1 VSAPRYWSAVPND
14 AQLKRWF
21 LVPGYQPKFREKN
34 GPQLAGLL
42 GGMELGPLGVALGEG
57 HRENLAIAGMFLSFP
72 KSECVDQPHGRDLR
86 RPREGLHDPLS
97 PGPPGTHRV
106 ANSL

>member
-57 HRENLAIAGMFLSFP
+57 HRENLAIAGMFLSFS
-72 KSECVDQPHGRDLR
+72 KERVCRSTA
-86 RPREGLHDPLS
+86 RPRLES
-97 PGPPGTHRV
+97 Y
-106 ANSL
+106 S